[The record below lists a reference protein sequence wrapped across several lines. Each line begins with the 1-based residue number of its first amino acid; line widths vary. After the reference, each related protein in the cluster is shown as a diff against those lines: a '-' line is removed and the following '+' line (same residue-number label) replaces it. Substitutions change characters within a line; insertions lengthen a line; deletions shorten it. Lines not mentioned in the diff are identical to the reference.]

1 MKARS
6 CFRSLITRQLSLVIL
21 LVGASLVLG
30 IDSGAKASGVPP
42 EGLVGLFERTDGG
55 YFTLIDEDTQREVT
69 KAARFLDIGDSYID
83 SDNRRYE
90 VTRIEDDTVYVKH
103 TDKGTKRT
111 ASLGGQAGAGQKA
124 NRSAWLQ
131 GILARV
137 TGPAPRRVAIYCT
150 HSDESYVPTSGTSS
164 KEWGDVY
171 KVGSTLKQEFE
182 KRGFTVDL
190 SYNNHNPHD
199 SQAYIRSRR
208 TATELLRNRP
218 LVVLDVHRDA
228 VPEHEY
234 RTTVQGSELSKI
246 QLVVG
251 RQNQNRDA
259 NLAFAQTIKAE
270 ADRQYPGLVKG
281 IFDAKGN
288 YNQDLA
294 PRSILLEFGTHE
306 TSLGM
311 AEKAADL
318 ISDVL
323 PAAAGAAT
331 KPMGTSGYRTV
342 LWIVGLVVA
351 AGVAVVV
358 VNAMGWQGIR
368 NFFGREFASA
378 FGIRGKRRQ
387 EKEPAKTT
395 EKDSEKDPGEGP
407 ETDSDEKND

>member
-6 CFRSLITRQLSLVIL
+6 CFRSLRLGQLSLLILVVGTSLILVI
-21 LVGASLVLG
+21 GFA
-30 IDSGAKASGVPP
+30 AKASGVHP

-55 YFTLIDEDTQREVT
+55 YFTLIDEDTQKEVT
-69 KAARFLDIGDSYID
+69 KAARFLDVGDSYID
-83 SDNRRYE
+83 SDNRCYE
-90 VTRIEDDTVYVKH
+90 VTRIEDDIVYVKH
-103 TDKGTKRT
+103 TDKGTDKT
-111 ASLGGQAGAGQKA
+111 ASLSGQIGAGQTA
-124 NRSAWLQ
+124 TRFTRLQ
-131 GILARV
+131 SLLARV
-137 TGPAPRRVAIYCT
+137 TGPAPRRIAIYCT

-171 KVGSTLKQEFE
+171 KVGTTLKQAFE

-199 SQAYIRSRR
+199 SQAYVRSRR

-234 RTTVQGSELSKI
+234 RATVQGKELSKI

-259 NLAFAQTIKAE
+259 NLEFAKTIKNE

-378 FGIRGKRRQ
+378 FGIRGKRRRQ
-387 EKEPAKTT
+387 EKVPANIT
-395 EKDSEKDPGEGP
+395 ERDSEKDSGEGH
-407 ETDSDEKND
+407 EKDSDEN